1 VTDPNL
7 YRNYE
12 ARFDTVVGENEYF
25 ELLRKIR
32 QEYDELFP
40 KDSYAYEF
48 DMQGFERYV
57 LKNYGIKVMFDVTY
71 SAVTADFNI
80 MDQDKYLLARL
91 KFA

>member
-1 VTDPNL
+1 MTDPNL
-7 YRNYE
+7 YSNSTR
-12 ARFDTVVGENEYF
+12 RFDTVVGENNYF

-48 DMQGFERYV
+48 NMQGFEKYV
-57 LKNYGIKVMFDVTY
+57 LENYGIKVMFDVTY
-71 SAVTADFNI
+71 SAVTSNFNI
-80 MDQDKYLLARL
+80 IDQDKYLLARL